1 MSERIK
7 KLFFIR
13 IIFVYALNE
22 NIMEFFWTQSKLRII
37 TKILNLV
44 NPYVIDEAI
53 GNEKNTEMVH
63 NYIEHNYIWQS

>member
-1 MSERIK
+1 MLSMKISWSFSE
-7 KLFFIR
+7 L
-13 IIFVYALNE
+13 
-22 NIMEFFWTQSKLRII
+22 KLRII

-63 NYIEHNYIWQS
+63 NYIEHNYI